1 VVEWPKHFKKLPKP
15 YFVVRCDDHYIVVT
29 LDDDYNLIDEK
40 SVIHWNRYVVRRWA
54 LEMAE
59 AGEWD
64 QDTFRKVRDSLL
76 KNSNE
81 NLGMWCRMCGG
92 ACDLENC
99 GMEQP

>member
-1 VVEWPKHFKKLPKP
+1 MSLLERIWSFLTRYSLGRNDKLRVE
-15 YFVVRCDDHYIVVT
+15 Y
-29 LDDDYNLIDEK
+29 
-40 SVIHWNRYVVRRWA
+40 A
-54 LEMAE
+54 A
-59 AGEWD
+59 EWD

-76 KNSNE
+76 KNNNE